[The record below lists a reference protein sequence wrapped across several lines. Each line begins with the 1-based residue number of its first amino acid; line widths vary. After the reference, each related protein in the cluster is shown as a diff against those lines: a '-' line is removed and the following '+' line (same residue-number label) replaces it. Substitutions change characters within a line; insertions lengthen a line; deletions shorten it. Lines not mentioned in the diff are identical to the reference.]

1 MELYGVGTITY
12 YEPETK
18 SFAALGHPIIDLDT
32 GEIVSIKNG
41 ELVETKVISIKKGE
55 EGTPGEIKGT
65 LKNDEVIGQISQNT
79 EYGIYGNL
87 EKSANLNINKENIMK
102 VALREEIEQ
111 GNAKVILVLEDGIRK
126 EYDIKI
132 KKIYRNN
139 NENNKSMLIEIVDEE
154 LKEKTGGIV
163 QGMSGAPIVQNG
175 KFIRSNNTCISKR
188 SNNRVCGIWRSNDKG
203 NEKREIGTLFTA
215 TRISKGS
222 RKS

>member
-1 MELYGVGTITY
+1 MALFGVGTITY
-12 YEPETK
+12 YEPTTK

-41 ELVETKVISIKKGE
+41 ELVETRIISIKKGE

-65 LKNDEVIGQISQNT
+65 LKNDEIIGGINQNT
-79 EYGIYGNL
+79 EYGIYGKL
-87 EKSANLNINKENIMK
+87 ENTTKLSVNPENAMK
-102 VALREEIEQ
+102 VALRDEIEL

-139 NENNKSMLIEIVDEE
+139 NENNKSMLIEIVDEK

-175 KFIRSNNTCISKR
+175 KFIRGNNTCTSK
-188 SNNRVCGIWRSNDKG
+188 
-203 NEKREIGTLFTA
+203 
-215 TRISKGS
+215 
-222 RKS
+222 